1 MTVGMSDQTE
11 YEPLKA
17 QYTEYARQK
26 YIEAEPQVDYDAVE
40 KEYGKN
46 SCFWWTRVTGDAD
59 YSMFQIINSGAAM
72 SVPAKANC
80 GIRPMIC
87 IDAESYS
94 NLLQKD
100 NNYSS
105 NDIDTSVGGGWGDSD
120 GGRPSYTI
128 GQIDSGVLGDTIT
141 FNSISDGKIGD
152 EKNFVAAKVAG
163 AEVEY

>member
-1 MTVGMSDQTE
+1 
-11 YEPLKA
+11 
-17 QYTEYARQK
+17 
-26 YIEAEPQVDYDAVE
+26 
-40 KEYGKN
+40 
-46 SCFWWTRVTGDAD
+46 
-59 YSMFQIINSGAAM
+59 
-72 SVPAKANC
+72 
-80 GIRPMIC
+80 MIC

-163 AEVEY
+163 AEVEYWNANSIEVQDGETYTIRLYVQNNNPNRESAVAEDVKATFSLPTTVSRKQIIIGYLDSSNAHPTRYWENDRTVSEKSEKTL